1 MGRLIVTGATGFIGR
16 PAVQRAVEQGFS
28 VHAISRRMPDTA
40 HPGVAY
46 HVADLVG
53 QRERAHALIRE
64 IGASHLLHLA
74 WFAEPGSFWTSRENF
89 RWVAATLDLAAAFA
103 DAGGRRFVGAGS
115 CAEYDWQQGVCRED
129 VTPLEPST
137 PYGVAK
143 DAVRRLLGSWSL
155 AAGVDVAWGRVFF
168 VYGPG
173 EHPDRLVA
181 SVARALLRGARAP
194 CTEGSQRRDF
204 LHVRDVAEAFI
215 ALVASPYAG
224 ALNIAS
230 GQPTEV
236 RALVQRV
243 AAEIGRPD
251 LPDFGAL
258 PAPNAPPLIVGDT
271 SRLNEALHWVPRFD
285 LDAGLRDAIAW
296 HRARTGSPGAPQ

>member
-1 MGRLIVTGATGFIGR
+1 MARLIITGATGFIGR
-16 PAVQRAVEQGFS
+16 PAVQRAVEQGFT
-28 VHAISRRMPDTA
+28 VHAISRRLPDSP

-46 HVADLVG
+46 HVADLLG
-53 QRERAHALIRE
+53 QRERAHALVRE
-64 IGASHLLHLA
+64 IGASHLIHLA
-74 WFAEPGSFWTSRENF
+74 WFAEPGLFWTSRENF
-89 RWVAATLDLAAAFA
+89 RWVASTLDLAEAFA
-103 DAGGRRFVGAGS
+103 DAGGHRLVGAGS
-115 CAEYDWQQGVCRED
+115 CAEYDWGQGLCTEGA
-129 VTPLEPST
+129 TPLEPST

-143 DAVRRLLGSWSL
+143 DAVRRLLGSWSR
-155 AAGVDVAWGRVFF
+155 AAGVSVAWGRVFF

-194 CTEGSQRRDF
+194 CTEGSQSRDF
-204 LHVRDVAEAFI
+204 LHVRDVADAFV
-215 ALVASPYAG
+215 ALAESQYEG

-243 AAEIGRPD
+243 AVEIGRPD
-251 LPDFGAL
+251 LLDLGAL
-258 PAPNAPPLIVGDT
+258 PASNAPPLIVGDT
-271 SRLNEALHWVPRFD
+271 GRLGEALHWVPHFD

-296 HRARTGSPGAPQ
+296 HRAQAGSPGAPE

>member
-1 MGRLIVTGATGFIGR
+1 
-16 PAVQRAVEQGFS
+16 
-28 VHAISRRMPDTA
+28 MPDTA